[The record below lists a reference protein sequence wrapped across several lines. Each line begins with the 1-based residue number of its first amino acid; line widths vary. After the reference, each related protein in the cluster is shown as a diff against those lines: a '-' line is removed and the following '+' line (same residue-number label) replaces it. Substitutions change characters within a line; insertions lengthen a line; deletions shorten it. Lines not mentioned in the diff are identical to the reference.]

1 MSNKEKKSGR
11 LKWTLIYTGA
21 FILTFTVS
29 AIIRMTYDP
38 THGKYT
44 VDWNDTVGTKYT
56 DISYGSGEANK
67 FDLYVPADK
76 TKDSYGLVVYI
87 HAGGFTTGDKSDD
100 VSMLQWLC
108 SKGYAAAGINY
119 TLFSEKHPEASVY
132 SQSMEIKEAMPYVVE
147 EAKKLGYNVDRMA
160 VSGGSAGGCLALI
173 YGLRDA
179 DTAPVPVKMIFE
191 AVGPASFNHEDW
203 TNYGLDQSAEAAAG
217 LFSAMA
223 GTEITTEMVENHTY
237 DELVKPISAD
247 KWVTENSAPVVCA
260 YGEHDKVAPFLSSK
274 RLVEQLEKY
283 NVPHEYFVMPH
294 SGHGLQNDSKIYIEY
309 MDKVVE
315 YLDTYMKGQ

>member
-1 MSNKEKKSGR
+1 MSNKAKKSGR
-11 LKWTLIYTGA
+11 LKWGLIYTGA

-38 THGKYT
+38 AHGKYT

-87 HAGGFTTGDKSDD
+87 HAGGFTTGDKSEDA
-100 VSMLQWLC
+100 SMLQWLC
-108 SKGYAAAGINY
+108 SKGYVAAGINY
-119 TLFSEKHPEASVY
+119 TLFSEETPEASVY
-132 SQSMEIKEAMPYVVE
+132 SQSMEIKSAMPYVVE

-179 DTAPVPVKMIFE
+179 DTAPVPVKMILE
-191 AVGPASFNHEDW
+191 AVGPASFCHEDW
-203 TNYGLDQSAEAAAG
+203 TNYGLDKSAEAAAG
-217 LFSAMA
+217 LFSTMA
-223 GTEITTEMVENHTY
+223 GTEITVSMIENHTY

-247 KWVTENSAPVVCA
+247 KWVNENSVPVVCA
-260 YGEHDKVAPFLSSK
+260 YGEQDKVCPFLSSK

-283 NVPHEYFVMPH
+283 NVPHEYFVLPH
-294 SGHGLQNDSKIYIEY
+294 SGHGMQNDSKISMQY
-309 MDKVVE
+309 MDTVVE
-315 YLDTYMKGQ
+315 YLEKYME

>member
-1 MSNKEKKSGR
+1 MSNKANKSGR
-11 LKWTLIYTGA
+11 LKWGLIYTGA
-21 FILTFTVS
+21 FILTFAVS
-29 AIIRMTYDP
+29 AIIRMIYDP

-87 HAGGFTTGDKSDD
+87 HAGGFTTGDKSEDA
-100 VSMLQWLC
+100 SMLQWLC
-108 SKGYAAAGINY
+108 SKGYVAAGINY
-119 TLFSEKHPEASVY
+119 TLFSEETPEASVY
-132 SQSMEIKEAMPYVVE
+132 SQSMEIKTAMPYVVE

-179 DTAPVPVKMIFE
+179 DTSPVPVKMIFE
-191 AVGPASFNHEDW
+191 AVGPASFCHEDW

-217 LFSAMA
+217 LFSTMA
-223 GTEITTEMVENHTY
+223 GAEITADMIENHTY
-237 DELVKPISAD
+237 DELLKPISAD

-260 YGEHDKVAPFLSSK
+260 YGEQDKIAPFLSSK
-274 RLVEQLEKY
+274 RFVEQLEKY
-283 NVPHEYFVMPH
+283 NVPHEYFVLPH
-294 SGHGLQNDSKIYIEY
+294 SGHGMQNDSKIAMQY

-315 YLDTYMKGQ
+315 YLEKYMG